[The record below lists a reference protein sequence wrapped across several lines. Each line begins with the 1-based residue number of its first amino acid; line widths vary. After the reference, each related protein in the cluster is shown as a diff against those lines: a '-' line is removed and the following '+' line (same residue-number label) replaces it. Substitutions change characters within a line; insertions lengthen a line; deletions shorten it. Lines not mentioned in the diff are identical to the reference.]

1 MAQFTISTYDK
12 DFKISSIFGETPV
25 QDKTKIVTVGKKIS
39 NKKDLGAEL
48 SL

>member
-25 QDKTKIVTVGKKIS
+25 QDKTKVVVAGKKIS
-39 NKKDLGAEL
+39 NKKDLGQEL
-48 SL
+48 CL